1 MKDRIHIALQV
12 WIGTTLAFLSGTI
25 LIRLY
30 EWISVLHQPVAV
42 NSLELRGAVSDL
54 GAFVLSAVVVG
65 VLGIIAGT
73 LSAGATYFV
82 QSVAYVILL
91 LAGWLTTQYFLV
103 TGITLGA
110 DLLGYSWSD
119 IQTTVNSSGA
129 ISMPAII
136 SLVIMLVVFTMINRF
151 FYDRNTFYR
160 TTLGSTLAGVAFLFI
175 LTFAPWQADAE
186 NYDLETE
193 RSLASN
199 KLITLLEEIRK
210 AKRATPGV
218 LAIAPGSYPLLH
230 PVSYSGNLSAYLN
243 TPKNHPNIVV
253 IIVEGLGRDFMG
265 PDAVYGGFTPFLD
278 SLAGKSLFWKN
289 AVSNA
294 GRTFGA
300 PPSILGSLPYGDN
313 GFMNYGNAMPHH
325 QTLISLLKPYGYHS
339 SFFYGGNP
347 NFDNLD
353 LFLEYQKTDR
363 FINQTSF
370 PTAIKQKAS
379 ISSWGLAD
387 RDVFQYA
394 SAVLDNGKNPRLD
407 LYLTLSTHEPFVC
420 PDTTIAALANAELNK
435 RANSAAKTLML
446 ENRNIFQCLRYT
458 DNAIKELIESY
469 SRRPD
474 YNETVFVITG
484 DHRLIPMAS
493 ENRLKRFHVPLL
505 IYSPLVKQP
514 ITFSSMGSHSGITPT
529 LLGWLSH
536 SFNMSFPDE
545 MPFLSDELNTETQ
558 FGSSLQLAISRNKGV
573 LSDYL
578 DGTYYLSD
586 DRLYEISDNL
596 EITQVQNETKR
607 QSLRT
612 KLAEFQA
619 RNRYAC
625 DSNRVDRGTSTVVLA
640 GFRLTSSEQ
649 NYLKQIT
656 IDSLNP
662 DQQFEKARQLAFD
675 KKYEQSRIVARYI
688 LNKSPNFHDTRVL
701 MARTF
706 AWQQRFDSARLLLHQ
721 TLERAPGYS
730 DAFVALA
737 DIEFWDGHLEKSLQ
751 VAQQGLAANPNLD
764 ELKSRV
770 RRAQEQLNKP

>member
-1 MKDRIHIALQV
+1 MKERIHIALQV

-25 LIRLY
+25 LIRMY
-30 EWISVLHQPVAV
+30 EWVSVLHQPLAV
-42 NSLELRGAVSDL
+42 NYLELRGLMSDL
-54 GAFVLSAVVVG
+54 GAFLLSAVFVG

-73 LSAGATYFV
+73 LSAGASYLI
-82 QSVAYVILL
+82 QSAAYVIIL
-91 LAGWLTTQYFLV
+91 LASWMTTQYFLV

-119 IQTTVNSSGA
+119 IQTTVTSSGA
-129 ISMPAII
+129 VSIPAVISVVM
-136 SLVIMLVVFTMINRF
+136 MLVVFTMLNRY
-151 FYDRNTFYR
+151 FYDRNRFYR
-160 TTLGSTLAGVAFLFI
+160 TTLTSILAGLALFFMLI
-175 LTFAPWQADAE
+175 FAPWQADAE

-199 KLITLLEEIRK
+199 KFITLLDEIRK

-230 PVSYSGNLSAYLN
+230 PVNYSGNLSAYLN
-243 TPKNHPNIVV
+243 TPKKLPHIVV

-265 PDAVYGGFTPFLD
+265 PGAIYGGFTPFLD

-339 SFFYGGNP
+339 NFFYGGNP

-370 PTAIKQKAS
+370 PSTLKQKAS

-394 SAVLDNGKNPRLD
+394 TTLLDNGMTPRLD
-407 LYLTLSTHEPFVC
+407 IYLTLSTHEPFVC
-420 PDTTIAALANAELNK
+420 PDTAIATKADKELN
-435 RANSAAKTLML
+435 ALSNSNAKTLML
-446 ENRNIFQCLRYT
+446 ENKNIFQCLRYT
-458 DNAIKELIESY
+458 DQAIKDLIDSY
-469 SRRPD
+469 SKRPGFE
-474 YNETVFVITG
+474 ETIFVITG
-484 DHRLIPMAS
+484 DHRLIPMPS
-493 ENRLKRFHVPLL
+493 DNRLKRFHVPLM

-514 ITFSSMGSHSGITPT
+514 VTFSSMGSHSGITPT
-529 LLGWLSH
+529 LLGWLSS
-536 SFNMSFPDE
+536 SFNMSFPEE
-545 MPFLSDELNTETQ
+545 MPFLSNELNTETD

-578 DGTYYLSD
+578 DGTYYLSE

-596 EITQVQNETKR
+596 EITPVQNESKR

-612 KLAEFQA
+612 RLAEFQA

-649 NYLKQIT
+649 GYLKQIS

-675 KKYEQSRIVARYI
+675 KKYELSRIVTKYI

-706 AWQQRFDSARLLLHQ
+706 GWQQRFDSARLLLNQ
-721 TLERAPGYS
+721 TLERAPSYP
-730 DAFVALA
+730 DAYVALA
-737 DIEFWDGHLEKSLQ
+737 DIEFWAGDLKKSLH
-751 VAQQGLAANPNLD
+751 VAQQGLITNPNLD
-764 ELKSRV
+764 ELKSRI

>member
-1 MKDRIHIALQV
+1 MKDRIHIALQI
-12 WIGTTLAFLSGTI
+12 WLGTTLAFLSGTI

-30 EWISVLHQPVAV
+30 EWISVLHQPLAV
-42 NSLELRGAVSDL
+42 NSLELRGLVSDL
-54 GAFVLSAVVVG
+54 GAFLLSAVVVG
-65 VLGIIAGT
+65 ILGIIAGT
-73 LSAGATYFV
+73 LSAGATYVV

-91 LAGWLTTQYFLV
+91 LAGWITTQYFLV
-103 TGITLGA
+103 SGITLGA

-119 IQTTVNSSGA
+119 IQTTVTSSGS
-129 ISMPAII
+129 ISI
-136 SLVIMLVVFTMINRF
+136 SAVISVVIMLVVFTMLNRY
-151 FYDRNTFYR
+151 FYDRNIFYR
-160 TTLGSTLAGVAFLFI
+160 TNLGSALAGMALFFLLI
-175 LTFAPWQADAE
+175 FAPWQADAE
-186 NYDLETE
+186 NFDLETE

-230 PVSYSGNLSAYLN
+230 PVRYSGKLSTYLN
-243 TPKNHPNIVV
+243 TPKNYPNIVV
-253 IIVEGLGRDFMG
+253 IVVEGLGRDFMG

-278 SLAGKSLFWKN
+278 SLAGVSLFWKN

-313 GFMNYGNAMPHH
+313 GFMNYGNNMPHH
-325 QTLISLLKPYGYHS
+325 QTLISLLKPYGYQS
-339 SFFYGGNP
+339 NFFYGGNP

-370 PTAIKQKAS
+370 PTTIKQKAS

-394 SAVLDNGKNPRLD
+394 TTVLGHTNKPRLD
-407 LYLTLSTHEPFVC
+407 LYLTLSTHEPFIC
-420 PDTTIAALANAELNK
+420 PDTLIAARATAELN
-435 RANSAAKTLML
+435 ALVNSAEKTLML

-458 DNAIKELIESY
+458 DQAIKDLIESY
-469 SRRPD
+469 SKRPD
-474 YNETVFVITG
+474 FQETIFVITG
-484 DHRLIPMAS
+484 DHRLIPMPS
-493 ENRLKRFHVPLL
+493 DNRLKRFHVPLM

-514 ITFSSMGSHSGITPT
+514 VTFSSMGSHSSITPT
-529 LLGWLSH
+529 LLGWLSQ
-536 SFNMSFPDE
+536 SFNINFPEE
-545 MPFLSDELNTETQ
+545 MPFLSDELDTNTD

-578 DGTYYLSD
+578 DGAYYLSD
-586 DRLYEISDNL
+586 DRLYEISENL
-596 EITQVQNETKR
+596 EITPVQNESKR

-640 GFRLTSSEQ
+640 GFRLTSSEHR
-649 NYLKQIT
+649 YLQQIT
-656 IDSLNP
+656 VDSLNP

-675 KKYEQSRIVARYI
+675 KKYEQSRIVAKYI

-706 AWQQRFDSARLLLHQ
+706 GWQQRFDSARLLLHQ
-721 TLERAPGYS
+721 TLERAPAYP

-737 DIEFWDGHLEKSLQ
+737 DIEFWDGQLKKSLQ

-770 RRAQEQLNKP
+770 RRAQEKLNKP

>member
-1 MKDRIHIALQV
+1 MKDRIHIALQI
-12 WIGTTLAFLSGTI
+12 WIGTTIAFLAGSL
-25 LIRLY
+25 LIRVY
-30 EWISVLHQPVAV
+30 EWISVLHQPLAV

-54 GAFVLSAVVVG
+54 STILISAVLVG
-65 VLGIIAGT
+65 MLGIIAGL
-73 LSAGATYFV
+73 LSAGASYFV
-82 QSVAYVILL
+82 QSVAYGALL
-91 LAGWLTTQYFLV
+91 LASWMATQYFLV

-110 DLLGYSWSD
+110 DLMGYSWSD
-119 IQTTVNSSGA
+119 IQTTVVSSGS
-129 ISMPAII
+129 ISVSAVI
-136 SLVIMLVVFTMINRF
+136 SFVMMLVVFTMLNRY
-151 FYDRNTFYR
+151 FYDRNIFYR
-160 TTLGSTLAGVAFLFI
+160 ITLGKSLSGLVVCFALI
-175 LTFAPWQADAE
+175 FAPWQADAE

-199 KLITLLEEIRK
+199 KLFILLDEIRK
-210 AKRATPGV
+210 AKGATPGV
-218 LAIAPGSYPLLH
+218 LAITPGSYPLLH
-230 PVSYSGNLSAYLN
+230 TVNYSGNLSPYLN
-243 TPKNHPNIVV
+243 TPKNYPNIVV

-278 SLAGKSLFWKN
+278 SLAGHSLFWKN

-313 GFMNYGNAMPHH
+313 GFMNYGTAMPHH
-325 QTLISLLKPYGYHS
+325 QTLISMLKPYGYRS
-339 SFFYGGNP
+339 NFFYGGNP

-353 LFLEYQKTDR
+353 LFLEYQKTDH
-363 FINQTSF
+363 FVNQTSF
-370 PTAIKQKAS
+370 PTSIKQKAN

-387 RDVFQYA
+387 RDVFRYA
-394 SAVLDNGKNPRLD
+394 TTVLSEGKAPRLD

-420 PDTTIAALANAELNK
+420 PDTTIAAQANAELNA
-435 RANSAAKTLML
+435 RPASAAKTLML

-458 DNAIKELIESY
+458 DHAIRELIQAY
-469 SRRPD
+469 SKRPD
-474 YNETVFVITG
+474 FNETLFVITG
-484 DHRLIPMAS
+484 DHRLIPMPS
-493 ENRLKRFHVPLL
+493 DNRLKRFHVPLM
-505 IYSPLVKQP
+505 IYSPLVRKP
-514 ITFSSMGSHSGITPT
+514 VMFASMGSHSGITPT

-536 SFNMSFPDE
+536 GFNINFPEE
-545 MPFLSDELNTETQ
+545 MPFLSDELTTDTT
-558 FGSSLQLAISRNKGV
+558 FGSTLQLAISRNKGV

-586 DRLYEISDNL
+586 DRLYEIGDNL
-596 EITQVQNETKR
+596 EITPVQNESKR
-607 QSLRT
+607 HSLRA
-612 KLAEFQA
+612 KLADFQA

-625 DSNRVDRGTSTVVLA
+625 DSNRVDRGTSKVVLA
-640 GFRLTSSEQ
+640 SFHLTTAEKQ
-649 NYLKQIT
+649 YLKQIA

-675 KKYEQSRIVARYI
+675 KNYAQSRMVAKYI

-706 AWQQRFDSARLLLHQ
+706 GWQQRFDSARVLLRQ
-721 TLERAPGYS
+721 TLERAPAYP

-737 DIEFWDGHLEKSLQ
+737 DIEFWDGHWKKSLQ

-770 RRAQEQLNKP
+770 RRAQEKLKNP